1 MRAPRLW
8 ITLLTAALLGSC
20 AASQTEPPQRRS
32 EQADWANKRNVHK
45 KVPRYAISG
54 DGKWVA
60 FTTQGRPQNSL
71 TILNVE
77 TGEFYAL
84 QSEDPDTVLFDA
96 DLSDDGARLAVVR
109 GRRDEYSSRVVESD
123 IVIVDLH
130 GEVLDSVPSCN
141 DLYSSPSFSPDG
153 ERIAYYQYANN
164 GIRGDKIENRGLTLL
179 TPGLAMEFDLVSR
192 SERQLVDLAWL
203 STGWIDYTGNGNA
216 YALRAGE
223 VARRKPETAPG
234 FARPVLWGYLG
245 GESILDQFSEEKR
258 GTLYVPAL
266 YRLTPDA
273 ERPEDQIIG
282 SFDRNGTWSV
292 RGAARNS
299 LLMQHAYSPQP
310 NWRDGPY
317 YDLQVVPESFLWQNP
332 PPPEV
337 EYLDVP
343 QGAVLVSSSK
353 EAVHAAAISY
363 NGCFVV
369 DARKQVVIRDVTIHV
384 WNICSGELLQSVEE
398 PKTVAKTVVMEGGY
412 RDEC

>member
-20 AASQTEPPQRRS
+20 AASQKEPPQRRS
-32 EQADWANKRNVHK
+32 EQADWTNKRNVHK
-45 KVPRYAISG
+45 DHPRYAISG

-77 TGEFYAL
+77 TGEFYDL

-109 GRRDEYSSRVVESD
+109 GRRDEYSSHVVESD
-123 IVIVDLH
+123 IVITDLQ
-130 GEVLDSVPSCN
+130 GKILDSVPSCN

-153 ERIAYYQYANN
+153 ERIAYYQFANN
-164 GIRGDKIENRGLTLL
+164 GIRSDRIENRGSTLL
-179 TPGLAMEFDLVSR
+179 TPDLAMEFDLVSR

-203 STGWIDYTGNGNA
+203 STGWIDYTGSGDVF
-216 YALRAGE
+216 ALRAGE

-245 GESILDQFSEEKR
+245 GESVLDQFSEEKR
-258 GTLYVPAL
+258 GTLYLPAL
-266 YRLTPDA
+266 YLLNPDA
-273 ERPEDQIIG
+273 ERPEDQITG
-282 SFDRNGTWSV
+282 SFDRNGDWV
-292 RGAARNS
+292 FRGAARSGYLVQYNNPRRTQS
-299 LLMQHAYSPQP
+299 GLWL
-310 NWRDGPY
+310 
-317 YDLQVVPESFLWQNP
+317 VPEDFLAAHPDDVDVESGNVP
-332 PPPEV
+332 PDWPFI
-337 EYLDVP
+337 
-343 QGAVLVSSSK
+343 SSSGDF
-353 EAVHAAAISY
+353 VHAAAISY

-369 DARKQVVIRDVTIHV
+369 DARKQRVLRDVTIHV
-384 WNICSGELLQSVEE
+384 WNICSGELLQTVEE
-398 PKTVAKTVVMEGGY
+398 PKTIARTVVMEGGY